1 LKITLKNTSL
11 LKEKIDRGKIRKLIE
26 VILRREDKKLG
37 EIEIVFLNDSEIL
50 KINRKF
56 LQHDYFTDVIAFGY
70 NRKNEISGD
79 ICIGIESV
87 SRNAVK
93 YKTIFRNEIIRV
105 IVHGVLHLIG
115 YDDKNSESKERMREM
130 EDFYLNRY
138 ETKDDGSEL

>member
-93 YKTIFRNEIIRV
+93 YKTIFKNEIIRV

-115 YDDKNSESKERMREM
+115 YDDKNSESKERMRQM
-130 EDFYLNRY
+130 EEFYLNRY